1 MLLTGL
7 HVRDVINFYL
17 TGGKLFTVKKKKN
30 IRLKKRVR
38 IISKN
43 FLLL

>member
-17 TGGKLFTVKKKKN
+17 TGGKLFTIKKRK
-30 IRLKKRVR
+30 IKKRVR